1 MLLSYPDSA
10 PLSISESVS
19 EHEAVALFS
28 LPPALRSCAWL
39 RWCRKTLAEVQVA
52 APRPP
57 VPSESASLAGVRRAL
72 LWDGGRFHFFPCPD
86 GETGE
91 PSGRL

>member
-1 MLLSYPDSA
+1 MLSSYPDSA
-10 PLSISESVS
+10 PLSISESIS

-28 LPPALRSCAWL
+28 LPPVLRPLALL
-39 RWCRKTLAEVQVA
+39 RRCQKTLAEVQVA

-57 VPSESASLAGVRRAL
+57 VPSESESLAGVRRAL
-72 LWDGGRFHFFPCPD
+72 LWDGGRFHFVPCPD

-91 PSGRL
+91 PSGCV